1 MNRIKLWPH
10 GVLIALGVA
19 VVAGIAVALWFKYER
34 SAQASGLPNAARIER
49 VDGQVGVNRS
59 LDNETNSQW
68 IEARANTP
76 VSVGDRLY
84 TKENSRSDIAFTG
97 RNAATM
103 DANTSLDILDL
114 SKERTQIALRTGSAL
129 FDV

>member
-10 GVLIALGVA
+10 GVLIVLGVA
-19 VVAGIAVALWFKYER
+19 VVAGIAAAVWFRYER

-59 LDNETNSQW
+59 LDSETNSQW

-76 VSVGDRLY
+76 VSVGDRIY
-84 TKENSRSDIAFTG
+84 TKENSRTDIAFTG
-97 RNAATM
+97 RNAATR
-103 DANTSLDILDL
+103 ARCWHQTPAVASTLRWTTPEKSL
-114 SKERTQIALRTGSAL
+114 ALRCI
-129 FDV
+129 